1 MKDKLQKY
9 LLPNLPYLFF
19 VYLFDKLCQA
29 VRLVPGLDVSEKL
42 LHIGQG
48 FQTAFAS
55 SAPSFHVLDICV
67 GIFGA
72 ILVRLAVYLK
82 AKNAKKYRRG
92 VEYGSAR
99 WGRPEDIAP
108 YIDPVPDW
116 NIPLTL
122 TESLTM
128 TSRPKQPKYARN
140 KNILVIGGSG
150 SGKTRFFVK
159 PSIMQMHSSYV
170 ITDPKGQLLKETGK
184 MLLHGAPKLDEN
196 GKPVRDRHGRIIYE
210 PYRIKVLNTINFS
223 KSMKYNPLAYVRSEK
238 DILKL
243 VNVII
248 ANTKGDGEKS
258 SEDFWVKAER
268 LLYCA
273 LIGYIWYEAEPE
285 ERNFITLL
293 DLLNACEAREDDETY
308 KSPVDILFD
317 DLAKKQPEH
326 FAVKQYVKFKMAAGV
341 VCSKRLLN
349 QAVGKSLRTHNLKPK
364 KGAQVMR
371 KNEKITA
378 LYERLSRDDFGK
390 DDDQQRE
397 SNSISNQKKLLA
409 KVAKEK
415 GYTNLVHFL
424 DDGISGVTMDRPGFV
439 EMIRQLEQ
447 GKAAAVF
454 VKDLSRLGRNYIEV
468 GRLTEEF
475 FPDHDIRLVAVSDN
489 IDTAEGENELAPIR
503 NLFNEWYARDISK
516 KRRISNK
523 IKGNAGEPM
532 GQPPYGYIKDP
543 NDTKHWIVDDE
554 AAQVVRRVY
563 SMTLEGFGTE
573 QIAAQLEKDGVL
585 TPRAYWLTKGIKRP
599 GKGKQQ
605 PPTKWN
611 SSTITK
617 ILSLQEYCGDILNF
631 KTYSKSYKNKK
642 RIDNDRENWVV
653 FQDVHEAIIE
663 RAVYEQVQQK
673 RGKIR
678 KRRTNNGEH
687 NMFSGLLVCANCGSN
702 LHFHFNQGNPE
713 IKYFN
718 CSNYKG
724 NRGTC
729 TSTHYVRVDFLEEVV
744 LGEIRRLTKF
754 ASLYEDEF
762 VKAVIG
768 HSQQAEQTDRK
779 LKEKE
784 LRTLLARDEELDG
797 LFERI
802 YEDNV
807 SGKLSDDR
815 FAKMSRRYEDEQK
828 ELAEKIKK
836 LRSEIEK
843 QSSRSMTTD
852 MFIGLVRK
860 YTRARKL
867 TPRMLNEL
875 IEKIEVFN
883 AEKIDGVWEQRLRIH
898 YNCVGTIEIPTV
910 LPLPIPEV
918 SVNTRKGVVV
928 NYAPCELAV

>member
-1 MKDKLQKY
+1 MKQSNNKKS
-9 LLPNLPYLFF
+9 
-19 VYLFDKLCQA
+19 
-29 VRLVPGLDVSEKL
+29 RDV
-42 LHIGQG
+42 
-48 FQTAFAS
+48 TAF
-55 SAPSFHVLDICV
+55 
-67 GIFGA
+67 
-72 ILVRLAVYLK
+72 
-82 AKNAKKYRRG
+82 
-92 VEYGSAR
+92 
-99 WGRPEDIAP
+99 
-108 YIDPVPDW
+108 
-116 NIPLTL
+116 
-122 TESLTM
+122 
-128 TSRPKQPKYARN
+128 
-140 KNILVIGGSG
+140 
-150 SGKTRFFVK
+150 
-159 PSIMQMHSSYV
+159 
-170 ITDPKGQLLKETGK
+170 
-184 MLLHGAPKLDEN
+184 
-196 GKPVRDRHGRIIYE
+196 
-210 PYRIKVLNTINFS
+210 
-223 KSMKYNPLAYVRSEK
+223 
-238 DILKL
+238 
-243 VNVII
+243 
-248 ANTKGDGEKS
+248 
-258 SEDFWVKAER
+258 
-268 LLYCA
+268 
-273 LIGYIWYEAEPE
+273 
-285 ERNFITLL
+285 
-293 DLLNACEAREDDETY
+293 
-308 KSPVDILFD
+308 
-317 DLAKKQPEH
+317 
-326 FAVKQYVKFKMAAGV
+326 
-341 VCSKRLLN
+341 
-349 QAVGKSLRTHNLKPK
+349 
-364 KGAQVMR
+364 
-371 KNEKITA
+371 
-378 LYERLSRDDFGK
+378 LYERLSRDDNLEG
-390 DDDQQRE
+390 E
-397 SNSISNQKKLLA
+397 SYSIGNQKKLLA

-439 EMIRQLEQ
+439 EMICQLEQ

-468 GRLTEEF
+468 GRLTEDF
-475 FPDHDIRLVAVSDN
+475 FPNHDIRLVAVSDN

-543 NDTKHWIVDDE
+543 NDPKHWIVDDE

-573 QIAAQLEKDGVL
+573 QIAAQLEKDDVL

-687 NMFSGLLVCANCGSN
+687 NMFSGLLVCADCGSN

-754 ASLYEDEF
+754 SSLYEDEF

-779 LKEKE
+779 LKKKE
-784 LRTLLARDEELDG
+784 LQTLLARDEELDG

-928 NYAPCELAV
+928 NYAPGQLAV

>member
-1 MKDKLQKY
+1 MKQSNNKKS
-9 LLPNLPYLFF
+9 
-19 VYLFDKLCQA
+19 
-29 VRLVPGLDVSEKL
+29 RDV
-42 LHIGQG
+42 
-48 FQTAFAS
+48 TAF
-55 SAPSFHVLDICV
+55 
-67 GIFGA
+67 
-72 ILVRLAVYLK
+72 
-82 AKNAKKYRRG
+82 
-92 VEYGSAR
+92 
-99 WGRPEDIAP
+99 
-108 YIDPVPDW
+108 
-116 NIPLTL
+116 
-122 TESLTM
+122 
-128 TSRPKQPKYARN
+128 
-140 KNILVIGGSG
+140 
-150 SGKTRFFVK
+150 
-159 PSIMQMHSSYV
+159 
-170 ITDPKGQLLKETGK
+170 
-184 MLLHGAPKLDEN
+184 
-196 GKPVRDRHGRIIYE
+196 
-210 PYRIKVLNTINFS
+210 
-223 KSMKYNPLAYVRSEK
+223 
-238 DILKL
+238 
-243 VNVII
+243 
-248 ANTKGDGEKS
+248 
-258 SEDFWVKAER
+258 
-268 LLYCA
+268 
-273 LIGYIWYEAEPE
+273 
-285 ERNFITLL
+285 
-293 DLLNACEAREDDETY
+293 
-308 KSPVDILFD
+308 
-317 DLAKKQPEH
+317 
-326 FAVKQYVKFKMAAGV
+326 
-341 VCSKRLLN
+341 
-349 QAVGKSLRTHNLKPK
+349 
-364 KGAQVMR
+364 
-371 KNEKITA
+371 
-378 LYERLSRDDFGK
+378 LYERLSRDDNLEG
-390 DDDQQRE
+390 E
-397 SNSISNQKKLLA
+397 SYSIGNQKKLLA

-475 FPDHDIRLVAVSDN
+475 FPNHDIRLVAVSDN

-543 NDTKHWIVDDE
+543 NDPKHWIVDDE

-573 QIAAQLEKDGVL
+573 QIAAQLEKDDVL

-687 NMFSGLLVCANCGSN
+687 NMFSGLLVCADCGSN

-784 LRTLLARDEELDG
+784 LRTLLARDEELDS

-875 IEKIEVFN
+875 VEKIEVFN

-910 LPLPIPEV
+910 LPLPILEV

>member
-1 MKDKLQKY
+1 MKQSNNKKS
-9 LLPNLPYLFF
+9 
-19 VYLFDKLCQA
+19 
-29 VRLVPGLDVSEKL
+29 RDV
-42 LHIGQG
+42 
-48 FQTAFAS
+48 TAF
-55 SAPSFHVLDICV
+55 
-67 GIFGA
+67 
-72 ILVRLAVYLK
+72 
-82 AKNAKKYRRG
+82 
-92 VEYGSAR
+92 
-99 WGRPEDIAP
+99 
-108 YIDPVPDW
+108 
-116 NIPLTL
+116 
-122 TESLTM
+122 
-128 TSRPKQPKYARN
+128 
-140 KNILVIGGSG
+140 
-150 SGKTRFFVK
+150 
-159 PSIMQMHSSYV
+159 
-170 ITDPKGQLLKETGK
+170 
-184 MLLHGAPKLDEN
+184 
-196 GKPVRDRHGRIIYE
+196 
-210 PYRIKVLNTINFS
+210 
-223 KSMKYNPLAYVRSEK
+223 
-238 DILKL
+238 
-243 VNVII
+243 
-248 ANTKGDGEKS
+248 
-258 SEDFWVKAER
+258 
-268 LLYCA
+268 
-273 LIGYIWYEAEPE
+273 
-285 ERNFITLL
+285 
-293 DLLNACEAREDDETY
+293 
-308 KSPVDILFD
+308 
-317 DLAKKQPEH
+317 
-326 FAVKQYVKFKMAAGV
+326 
-341 VCSKRLLN
+341 
-349 QAVGKSLRTHNLKPK
+349 
-364 KGAQVMR
+364 
-371 KNEKITA
+371 
-378 LYERLSRDDFGK
+378 LYERLSRDDNLEG
-390 DDDQQRE
+390 E
-397 SNSISNQKKLLA
+397 SYSIGNQKKLLA

-532 GQPPYGYIKDP
+532 GQPPYGYIKNP
-543 NDTKHWIVDDE
+543 NDPKHWIVDDE

-573 QIAAQLEKDGVL
+573 QIAAQLEKDDVL

-687 NMFSGLLVCANCGSN
+687 NMFSGLLVCADCGSN

-729 TSTHYVRVDFLEEVV
+729 ASTHYVRVDFLEEVV

-784 LRTLLARDEELDG
+784 LQTLLARDEELDG

-807 SGKLSDDR
+807 SGNLSDDR

-852 MFIGLVRK
+852 IFIGLVRK

-918 SVNTRKGVVV
+918 SVNTRNGVVV

>member
-1 MKDKLQKY
+1 MKQSNNKKS
-9 LLPNLPYLFF
+9 
-19 VYLFDKLCQA
+19 
-29 VRLVPGLDVSEKL
+29 RDV
-42 LHIGQG
+42 
-48 FQTAFAS
+48 TAF
-55 SAPSFHVLDICV
+55 
-67 GIFGA
+67 
-72 ILVRLAVYLK
+72 
-82 AKNAKKYRRG
+82 
-92 VEYGSAR
+92 
-99 WGRPEDIAP
+99 
-108 YIDPVPDW
+108 
-116 NIPLTL
+116 
-122 TESLTM
+122 
-128 TSRPKQPKYARN
+128 
-140 KNILVIGGSG
+140 
-150 SGKTRFFVK
+150 
-159 PSIMQMHSSYV
+159 
-170 ITDPKGQLLKETGK
+170 
-184 MLLHGAPKLDEN
+184 
-196 GKPVRDRHGRIIYE
+196 
-210 PYRIKVLNTINFS
+210 
-223 KSMKYNPLAYVRSEK
+223 
-238 DILKL
+238 
-243 VNVII
+243 
-248 ANTKGDGEKS
+248 
-258 SEDFWVKAER
+258 
-268 LLYCA
+268 
-273 LIGYIWYEAEPE
+273 
-285 ERNFITLL
+285 
-293 DLLNACEAREDDETY
+293 
-308 KSPVDILFD
+308 
-317 DLAKKQPEH
+317 
-326 FAVKQYVKFKMAAGV
+326 
-341 VCSKRLLN
+341 
-349 QAVGKSLRTHNLKPK
+349 
-364 KGAQVMR
+364 
-371 KNEKITA
+371 
-378 LYERLSRDDFGK
+378 LYERLSRDDNLEG
-390 DDDQQRE
+390 E
-397 SNSISNQKKLLA
+397 SYSIGNQKKLLA

-475 FPDHDIRLVAVSDN
+475 FPNHDIRLVAVSDN

-543 NDTKHWIVDDE
+543 NDPKHWIVDDE

-687 NMFSGLLVCANCGSN
+687 NMFSGLLVCADCGSN

-718 CSNYKG
+718 CSNSKG

-815 FAKMSRRYEDEQK
+815 FAKMSRRYEEEQK

-836 LRSEIEK
+836 IRSEIEK

-875 IEKIEVFN
+875 VEKIEVFN

>member
-1 MKDKLQKY
+1 MKQSNNKKS
-9 LLPNLPYLFF
+9 
-19 VYLFDKLCQA
+19 
-29 VRLVPGLDVSEKL
+29 RDV
-42 LHIGQG
+42 
-48 FQTAFAS
+48 TAF
-55 SAPSFHVLDICV
+55 
-67 GIFGA
+67 
-72 ILVRLAVYLK
+72 
-82 AKNAKKYRRG
+82 
-92 VEYGSAR
+92 
-99 WGRPEDIAP
+99 
-108 YIDPVPDW
+108 
-116 NIPLTL
+116 
-122 TESLTM
+122 
-128 TSRPKQPKYARN
+128 
-140 KNILVIGGSG
+140 
-150 SGKTRFFVK
+150 
-159 PSIMQMHSSYV
+159 
-170 ITDPKGQLLKETGK
+170 
-184 MLLHGAPKLDEN
+184 
-196 GKPVRDRHGRIIYE
+196 
-210 PYRIKVLNTINFS
+210 
-223 KSMKYNPLAYVRSEK
+223 
-238 DILKL
+238 
-243 VNVII
+243 
-248 ANTKGDGEKS
+248 
-258 SEDFWVKAER
+258 
-268 LLYCA
+268 
-273 LIGYIWYEAEPE
+273 
-285 ERNFITLL
+285 
-293 DLLNACEAREDDETY
+293 
-308 KSPVDILFD
+308 
-317 DLAKKQPEH
+317 
-326 FAVKQYVKFKMAAGV
+326 
-341 VCSKRLLN
+341 
-349 QAVGKSLRTHNLKPK
+349 
-364 KGAQVMR
+364 
-371 KNEKITA
+371 
-378 LYERLSRDDFGK
+378 LYERLSRDDNLEG
-390 DDDQQRE
+390 E
-397 SNSISNQKKLLA
+397 SYSIGNQKKLLA

-424 DDGISGVTMDRPGFV
+424 DDGISGVTMDRPGFA
-439 EMIRQLEQ
+439 EMICQLEQ

-475 FPDHDIRLVAVSDN
+475 FPNHDIRLVAVSDN

-543 NDTKHWIVDDE
+543 NDPKHWIVDDE

-573 QIAAQLEKDGVL
+573 QIAAQLEKDDVL

-687 NMFSGLLVCANCGSN
+687 NMFSGLLVCADCGSN

-784 LRTLLARDEELDG
+784 LQTLLARDEELDG

-860 YTRARKL
+860 YTRVRKL

>member
-1 MKDKLQKY
+1 MKQSNNKKS
-9 LLPNLPYLFF
+9 
-19 VYLFDKLCQA
+19 
-29 VRLVPGLDVSEKL
+29 RDV
-42 LHIGQG
+42 
-48 FQTAFAS
+48 TAF
-55 SAPSFHVLDICV
+55 
-67 GIFGA
+67 
-72 ILVRLAVYLK
+72 
-82 AKNAKKYRRG
+82 
-92 VEYGSAR
+92 
-99 WGRPEDIAP
+99 
-108 YIDPVPDW
+108 
-116 NIPLTL
+116 
-122 TESLTM
+122 
-128 TSRPKQPKYARN
+128 
-140 KNILVIGGSG
+140 
-150 SGKTRFFVK
+150 
-159 PSIMQMHSSYV
+159 
-170 ITDPKGQLLKETGK
+170 
-184 MLLHGAPKLDEN
+184 
-196 GKPVRDRHGRIIYE
+196 
-210 PYRIKVLNTINFS
+210 
-223 KSMKYNPLAYVRSEK
+223 
-238 DILKL
+238 
-243 VNVII
+243 
-248 ANTKGDGEKS
+248 
-258 SEDFWVKAER
+258 
-268 LLYCA
+268 
-273 LIGYIWYEAEPE
+273 
-285 ERNFITLL
+285 
-293 DLLNACEAREDDETY
+293 
-308 KSPVDILFD
+308 
-317 DLAKKQPEH
+317 
-326 FAVKQYVKFKMAAGV
+326 
-341 VCSKRLLN
+341 
-349 QAVGKSLRTHNLKPK
+349 
-364 KGAQVMR
+364 
-371 KNEKITA
+371 
-378 LYERLSRDDFGK
+378 LYERLSRDDNLEG
-390 DDDQQRE
+390 E
-397 SNSISNQKKLLA
+397 SYSIGNQKKLLA

-439 EMIRQLEQ
+439 EMICQLEQ

-475 FPDHDIRLVAVSDN
+475 FPNHDIRLVAVSDN

-543 NDTKHWIVDDE
+543 NDPKHWIVDDE

-573 QIAAQLEKDGVL
+573 QIATQLEKDGVL

-687 NMFSGLLVCANCGSN
+687 NMFSGLLVCADCGSN

-784 LRTLLARDEELDG
+784 LKTLLARDEELDG

-828 ELAEKIKK
+828 ELAEKIKR

>member
-1 MKDKLQKY
+1 MKQSNNKKS
-9 LLPNLPYLFF
+9 
-19 VYLFDKLCQA
+19 
-29 VRLVPGLDVSEKL
+29 RDV
-42 LHIGQG
+42 
-48 FQTAFAS
+48 TAF
-55 SAPSFHVLDICV
+55 
-67 GIFGA
+67 
-72 ILVRLAVYLK
+72 
-82 AKNAKKYRRG
+82 
-92 VEYGSAR
+92 
-99 WGRPEDIAP
+99 
-108 YIDPVPDW
+108 
-116 NIPLTL
+116 
-122 TESLTM
+122 
-128 TSRPKQPKYARN
+128 
-140 KNILVIGGSG
+140 
-150 SGKTRFFVK
+150 
-159 PSIMQMHSSYV
+159 
-170 ITDPKGQLLKETGK
+170 
-184 MLLHGAPKLDEN
+184 
-196 GKPVRDRHGRIIYE
+196 
-210 PYRIKVLNTINFS
+210 
-223 KSMKYNPLAYVRSEK
+223 
-238 DILKL
+238 
-243 VNVII
+243 
-248 ANTKGDGEKS
+248 
-258 SEDFWVKAER
+258 
-268 LLYCA
+268 
-273 LIGYIWYEAEPE
+273 
-285 ERNFITLL
+285 
-293 DLLNACEAREDDETY
+293 
-308 KSPVDILFD
+308 
-317 DLAKKQPEH
+317 
-326 FAVKQYVKFKMAAGV
+326 
-341 VCSKRLLN
+341 
-349 QAVGKSLRTHNLKPK
+349 
-364 KGAQVMR
+364 
-371 KNEKITA
+371 
-378 LYERLSRDDFGK
+378 LYERLSRDDNLEG
-390 DDDQQRE
+390 E
-397 SNSISNQKKLLA
+397 SYSIGNQKKLLA

-543 NDTKHWIVDDE
+543 NDPKHWIVDDE

-573 QIAAQLEKDGVL
+573 QIAAQLEKDDVL

-687 NMFSGLLVCANCGSN
+687 NMFSGLLVCADCGSN

-852 MFIGLVRK
+852 MFIGLVHK

>member
-1 MKDKLQKY
+1 MKQSNNKKS
-9 LLPNLPYLFF
+9 
-19 VYLFDKLCQA
+19 
-29 VRLVPGLDVSEKL
+29 RDV
-42 LHIGQG
+42 
-48 FQTAFAS
+48 TAF
-55 SAPSFHVLDICV
+55 
-67 GIFGA
+67 
-72 ILVRLAVYLK
+72 
-82 AKNAKKYRRG
+82 
-92 VEYGSAR
+92 
-99 WGRPEDIAP
+99 
-108 YIDPVPDW
+108 
-116 NIPLTL
+116 
-122 TESLTM
+122 
-128 TSRPKQPKYARN
+128 
-140 KNILVIGGSG
+140 
-150 SGKTRFFVK
+150 
-159 PSIMQMHSSYV
+159 
-170 ITDPKGQLLKETGK
+170 
-184 MLLHGAPKLDEN
+184 
-196 GKPVRDRHGRIIYE
+196 
-210 PYRIKVLNTINFS
+210 
-223 KSMKYNPLAYVRSEK
+223 
-238 DILKL
+238 
-243 VNVII
+243 
-248 ANTKGDGEKS
+248 
-258 SEDFWVKAER
+258 
-268 LLYCA
+268 
-273 LIGYIWYEAEPE
+273 
-285 ERNFITLL
+285 
-293 DLLNACEAREDDETY
+293 
-308 KSPVDILFD
+308 
-317 DLAKKQPEH
+317 
-326 FAVKQYVKFKMAAGV
+326 
-341 VCSKRLLN
+341 
-349 QAVGKSLRTHNLKPK
+349 
-364 KGAQVMR
+364 
-371 KNEKITA
+371 
-378 LYERLSRDDFGK
+378 LYERLSRDDNLEG
-390 DDDQQRE
+390 E
-397 SNSISNQKKLLA
+397 SYSIGNQKKLLA

-447 GKAAAVF
+447 GKAAAVL

-543 NDTKHWIVDDE
+543 NDPKHWIVDDE

-573 QIAAQLEKDGVL
+573 QIAAQLEKDDVL

-687 NMFSGLLVCANCGSN
+687 NMFSGLLVCADCGSN

-784 LRTLLARDEELDG
+784 LQTLLARDEELDG

-828 ELAEKIKK
+828 ELSEKIKK
-836 LRSEIEK
+836 LRSKIEK

>member
-1 MKDKLQKY
+1 MKQSNNKKS
-9 LLPNLPYLFF
+9 
-19 VYLFDKLCQA
+19 
-29 VRLVPGLDVSEKL
+29 RDV
-42 LHIGQG
+42 
-48 FQTAFAS
+48 TAF
-55 SAPSFHVLDICV
+55 
-67 GIFGA
+67 
-72 ILVRLAVYLK
+72 
-82 AKNAKKYRRG
+82 
-92 VEYGSAR
+92 
-99 WGRPEDIAP
+99 
-108 YIDPVPDW
+108 
-116 NIPLTL
+116 
-122 TESLTM
+122 
-128 TSRPKQPKYARN
+128 
-140 KNILVIGGSG
+140 
-150 SGKTRFFVK
+150 
-159 PSIMQMHSSYV
+159 
-170 ITDPKGQLLKETGK
+170 
-184 MLLHGAPKLDEN
+184 
-196 GKPVRDRHGRIIYE
+196 
-210 PYRIKVLNTINFS
+210 
-223 KSMKYNPLAYVRSEK
+223 
-238 DILKL
+238 
-243 VNVII
+243 
-248 ANTKGDGEKS
+248 
-258 SEDFWVKAER
+258 
-268 LLYCA
+268 
-273 LIGYIWYEAEPE
+273 
-285 ERNFITLL
+285 
-293 DLLNACEAREDDETY
+293 
-308 KSPVDILFD
+308 
-317 DLAKKQPEH
+317 
-326 FAVKQYVKFKMAAGV
+326 
-341 VCSKRLLN
+341 
-349 QAVGKSLRTHNLKPK
+349 
-364 KGAQVMR
+364 
-371 KNEKITA
+371 
-378 LYERLSRDDFGK
+378 LYERLSRDDNLEG
-390 DDDQQRE
+390 E
-397 SNSISNQKKLLA
+397 SYSIGNQKKLLA

-532 GQPPYGYIKDP
+532 GQPPYGYVKDP
-543 NDTKHWIVDDE
+543 NDPKHWIVDDE
-554 AAQVVRRVY
+554 AAQVVRRIY

-573 QIAAQLEKDGVL
+573 QIATQLEKDGVL
-585 TPRAYWLTKGIKRP
+585 TPRTYWLTKGIKRP

-653 FQDVHEAIIE
+653 FQNVHEAIIE

-687 NMFSGLLVCANCGSN
+687 NMFSGLLVCADCGSN

-784 LRTLLARDEELDG
+784 LQTLLARDEELDG

-910 LPLPIPEV
+910 LTLPIPEV

>member
-1 MKDKLQKY
+1 MKQSNNKKS
-9 LLPNLPYLFF
+9 
-19 VYLFDKLCQA
+19 
-29 VRLVPGLDVSEKL
+29 RDV
-42 LHIGQG
+42 
-48 FQTAFAS
+48 TAF
-55 SAPSFHVLDICV
+55 
-67 GIFGA
+67 
-72 ILVRLAVYLK
+72 
-82 AKNAKKYRRG
+82 
-92 VEYGSAR
+92 
-99 WGRPEDIAP
+99 
-108 YIDPVPDW
+108 
-116 NIPLTL
+116 
-122 TESLTM
+122 
-128 TSRPKQPKYARN
+128 
-140 KNILVIGGSG
+140 
-150 SGKTRFFVK
+150 
-159 PSIMQMHSSYV
+159 
-170 ITDPKGQLLKETGK
+170 
-184 MLLHGAPKLDEN
+184 
-196 GKPVRDRHGRIIYE
+196 
-210 PYRIKVLNTINFS
+210 
-223 KSMKYNPLAYVRSEK
+223 
-238 DILKL
+238 
-243 VNVII
+243 
-248 ANTKGDGEKS
+248 
-258 SEDFWVKAER
+258 
-268 LLYCA
+268 
-273 LIGYIWYEAEPE
+273 
-285 ERNFITLL
+285 
-293 DLLNACEAREDDETY
+293 
-308 KSPVDILFD
+308 
-317 DLAKKQPEH
+317 
-326 FAVKQYVKFKMAAGV
+326 
-341 VCSKRLLN
+341 
-349 QAVGKSLRTHNLKPK
+349 
-364 KGAQVMR
+364 
-371 KNEKITA
+371 
-378 LYERLSRDDFGK
+378 LYERLSRDDNLEG
-390 DDDQQRE
+390 E
-397 SNSISNQKKLLA
+397 SYSIGNQKKLLA

-475 FPDHDIRLVAVSDN
+475 FPNHDIRLVAVSDN

-543 NDTKHWIVDDE
+543 NDSKHWIVDDE

-573 QIAAQLEKDGVL
+573 QIAAQLEKDDVL

-687 NMFSGLLVCANCGSN
+687 NMFSGLLVCADCGSN

-784 LRTLLARDEELDG
+784 LKTLLARDEELDG

-843 QSSRSMTTD
+843 QSSRFMTTD

-910 LPLPIPEV
+910 LPLPVPEV

>member
-1 MKDKLQKY
+1 MKQSNNKKS
-9 LLPNLPYLFF
+9 
-19 VYLFDKLCQA
+19 
-29 VRLVPGLDVSEKL
+29 RDV
-42 LHIGQG
+42 
-48 FQTAFAS
+48 TAF
-55 SAPSFHVLDICV
+55 
-67 GIFGA
+67 
-72 ILVRLAVYLK
+72 
-82 AKNAKKYRRG
+82 
-92 VEYGSAR
+92 
-99 WGRPEDIAP
+99 
-108 YIDPVPDW
+108 
-116 NIPLTL
+116 
-122 TESLTM
+122 
-128 TSRPKQPKYARN
+128 
-140 KNILVIGGSG
+140 
-150 SGKTRFFVK
+150 
-159 PSIMQMHSSYV
+159 
-170 ITDPKGQLLKETGK
+170 
-184 MLLHGAPKLDEN
+184 
-196 GKPVRDRHGRIIYE
+196 
-210 PYRIKVLNTINFS
+210 
-223 KSMKYNPLAYVRSEK
+223 
-238 DILKL
+238 
-243 VNVII
+243 
-248 ANTKGDGEKS
+248 
-258 SEDFWVKAER
+258 
-268 LLYCA
+268 
-273 LIGYIWYEAEPE
+273 
-285 ERNFITLL
+285 
-293 DLLNACEAREDDETY
+293 
-308 KSPVDILFD
+308 
-317 DLAKKQPEH
+317 
-326 FAVKQYVKFKMAAGV
+326 
-341 VCSKRLLN
+341 
-349 QAVGKSLRTHNLKPK
+349 
-364 KGAQVMR
+364 
-371 KNEKITA
+371 
-378 LYERLSRDDFGK
+378 LYERLSRDDNLEG
-390 DDDQQRE
+390 E
-397 SNSISNQKKLLA
+397 SYSIGNQKKLLA

-439 EMIRQLEQ
+439 EMICQLEQ

-475 FPDHDIRLVAVSDN
+475 FPNHDIRLVAVSDN

-543 NDTKHWIVDDE
+543 NDPKHWIVDDE

-573 QIAAQLEKDGVL
+573 QIAAQLEKDDVL

-687 NMFSGLLVCANCGSN
+687 NMFSGLLVCADCGSN

-784 LRTLLARDEELDG
+784 LKTLLARDEELDG

-828 ELAEKIKK
+828 ELSEKIKK

-852 MFIGLVRK
+852 MFIDLVRK

-875 IEKIEVFN
+875 VEKIEVFN

>member
-1 MKDKLQKY
+1 MSAAL
-9 LLPNLPYLFF
+9 
-19 VYLFDKLCQA
+19 A
-29 VRLVPGLDVSEKL
+29 G
-42 LHIGQG
+42 G
-48 FQTAFAS
+48 FRA
-55 SAPSFHVLDICV
+55 
-67 GIFGA
+67 A
-72 ILVRLAVYLK
+72 I
-82 AKNAKKYRRG
+82 
-92 VEYGSAR
+92 
-99 WGRPEDIAP
+99 
-108 YIDPVPDW
+108 
-116 NIPLTL
+116 
-122 TESLTM
+122 
-128 TSRPKQPKYARN
+128 
-140 KNILVIGGSG
+140 
-150 SGKTRFFVK
+150 
-159 PSIMQMHSSYV
+159 
-170 ITDPKGQLLKETGK
+170 
-184 MLLHGAPKLDEN
+184 
-196 GKPVRDRHGRIIYE
+196 
-210 PYRIKVLNTINFS
+210 
-223 KSMKYNPLAYVRSEK
+223 
-238 DILKL
+238 
-243 VNVII
+243 
-248 ANTKGDGEKS
+248 
-258 SEDFWVKAER
+258 
-268 LLYCA
+268 YC
-273 LIGYIWYEAEPE
+273 
-285 ERNFITLL
+285 
-293 DLLNACEAREDDETY
+293 
-308 KSPVDILFD
+308 
-317 DLAKKQPEH
+317 
-326 FAVKQYVKFKMAAGV
+326 
-341 VCSKRLLN
+341 
-349 QAVGKSLRTHNLKPK
+349 
-364 KGAQVMR
+364 
-371 KNEKITA
+371 
-378 LYERLSRDDFGK
+378 RLSK
-390 DDDQQRE
+390 DDDQQGE
-397 SNSISNQKKLLA
+397 SASIANQKKLLA

-439 EMIRQLEQ
+439 EMICQLEQ

-475 FPDHDIRLVAVSDN
+475 FPNHDIRLVAVSDN

-543 NDTKHWIVDDE
+543 NDPKHWIVDDE

-563 SMTLEGFGTE
+563 SMTLEGFGTV
-573 QIAAQLEKDGVL
+573 QIAAQLEKDDVL

-687 NMFSGLLVCANCGSN
+687 NMFSGLLVCADCGSN

-784 LRTLLARDEELDG
+784 LQTLLARDEEVDG

-843 QSSRSMTTD
+843 QSSRFMTTD

-928 NYAPCELAV
+928 NYAPGQLAV

>member
-1 MKDKLQKY
+1 MKQSNNKKS
-9 LLPNLPYLFF
+9 
-19 VYLFDKLCQA
+19 
-29 VRLVPGLDVSEKL
+29 RDV
-42 LHIGQG
+42 
-48 FQTAFAS
+48 TAF
-55 SAPSFHVLDICV
+55 
-67 GIFGA
+67 
-72 ILVRLAVYLK
+72 
-82 AKNAKKYRRG
+82 
-92 VEYGSAR
+92 
-99 WGRPEDIAP
+99 
-108 YIDPVPDW
+108 
-116 NIPLTL
+116 
-122 TESLTM
+122 
-128 TSRPKQPKYARN
+128 
-140 KNILVIGGSG
+140 
-150 SGKTRFFVK
+150 
-159 PSIMQMHSSYV
+159 
-170 ITDPKGQLLKETGK
+170 
-184 MLLHGAPKLDEN
+184 
-196 GKPVRDRHGRIIYE
+196 
-210 PYRIKVLNTINFS
+210 
-223 KSMKYNPLAYVRSEK
+223 
-238 DILKL
+238 
-243 VNVII
+243 
-248 ANTKGDGEKS
+248 
-258 SEDFWVKAER
+258 
-268 LLYCA
+268 
-273 LIGYIWYEAEPE
+273 
-285 ERNFITLL
+285 
-293 DLLNACEAREDDETY
+293 
-308 KSPVDILFD
+308 
-317 DLAKKQPEH
+317 
-326 FAVKQYVKFKMAAGV
+326 
-341 VCSKRLLN
+341 
-349 QAVGKSLRTHNLKPK
+349 
-364 KGAQVMR
+364 
-371 KNEKITA
+371 
-378 LYERLSRDDFGK
+378 LYERLSRDDNLEG
-390 DDDQQRE
+390 E
-397 SNSISNQKKLLA
+397 SYSIGNQKKLLA

-475 FPDHDIRLVAVSDN
+475 FPDHDIRLVAISDN

-543 NDTKHWIVDDE
+543 NDPKHWIVDDE

-573 QIAAQLEKDGVL
+573 QIATQLEKDGVL
-585 TPRAYWLTKGIKRP
+585 TPRAYWLTKGFKRP

-605 PPTKWN
+605 SPTKWN

-687 NMFSGLLVCANCGSN
+687 NMFSGLLVCADCGSN

-784 LRTLLARDEELDG
+784 LKTLLARDEELDG

-828 ELAEKIKK
+828 DLSEKIKK

>member
-1 MKDKLQKY
+1 MKQSNNKKS
-9 LLPNLPYLFF
+9 
-19 VYLFDKLCQA
+19 
-29 VRLVPGLDVSEKL
+29 RDV
-42 LHIGQG
+42 
-48 FQTAFAS
+48 TAF
-55 SAPSFHVLDICV
+55 
-67 GIFGA
+67 
-72 ILVRLAVYLK
+72 
-82 AKNAKKYRRG
+82 
-92 VEYGSAR
+92 
-99 WGRPEDIAP
+99 
-108 YIDPVPDW
+108 
-116 NIPLTL
+116 
-122 TESLTM
+122 
-128 TSRPKQPKYARN
+128 
-140 KNILVIGGSG
+140 
-150 SGKTRFFVK
+150 
-159 PSIMQMHSSYV
+159 
-170 ITDPKGQLLKETGK
+170 
-184 MLLHGAPKLDEN
+184 
-196 GKPVRDRHGRIIYE
+196 
-210 PYRIKVLNTINFS
+210 
-223 KSMKYNPLAYVRSEK
+223 
-238 DILKL
+238 
-243 VNVII
+243 
-248 ANTKGDGEKS
+248 
-258 SEDFWVKAER
+258 
-268 LLYCA
+268 
-273 LIGYIWYEAEPE
+273 
-285 ERNFITLL
+285 
-293 DLLNACEAREDDETY
+293 
-308 KSPVDILFD
+308 
-317 DLAKKQPEH
+317 
-326 FAVKQYVKFKMAAGV
+326 
-341 VCSKRLLN
+341 
-349 QAVGKSLRTHNLKPK
+349 
-364 KGAQVMR
+364 
-371 KNEKITA
+371 
-378 LYERLSRDDFGK
+378 LYERLSRDDNLEG
-390 DDDQQRE
+390 E
-397 SNSISNQKKLLA
+397 SYSIGNQKKLLA

-475 FPDHDIRLVAVSDN
+475 FPDNDIRLVAVSDN

-532 GQPPYGYIKDP
+532 GQPPYGYVKDP
-543 NDTKHWIVDDE
+543 NDPKHWIVDDE

-573 QIAAQLEKDGVL
+573 QIATQLEKDGVL

-687 NMFSGLLVCANCGSN
+687 NMFSGLLVCADCGSN

>member
-1 MKDKLQKY
+1 MKQSNNKKS
-9 LLPNLPYLFF
+9 
-19 VYLFDKLCQA
+19 
-29 VRLVPGLDVSEKL
+29 RDV
-42 LHIGQG
+42 
-48 FQTAFAS
+48 TAF
-55 SAPSFHVLDICV
+55 
-67 GIFGA
+67 
-72 ILVRLAVYLK
+72 
-82 AKNAKKYRRG
+82 
-92 VEYGSAR
+92 
-99 WGRPEDIAP
+99 
-108 YIDPVPDW
+108 
-116 NIPLTL
+116 
-122 TESLTM
+122 
-128 TSRPKQPKYARN
+128 
-140 KNILVIGGSG
+140 
-150 SGKTRFFVK
+150 
-159 PSIMQMHSSYV
+159 
-170 ITDPKGQLLKETGK
+170 
-184 MLLHGAPKLDEN
+184 
-196 GKPVRDRHGRIIYE
+196 
-210 PYRIKVLNTINFS
+210 
-223 KSMKYNPLAYVRSEK
+223 
-238 DILKL
+238 
-243 VNVII
+243 
-248 ANTKGDGEKS
+248 
-258 SEDFWVKAER
+258 
-268 LLYCA
+268 
-273 LIGYIWYEAEPE
+273 
-285 ERNFITLL
+285 
-293 DLLNACEAREDDETY
+293 
-308 KSPVDILFD
+308 
-317 DLAKKQPEH
+317 
-326 FAVKQYVKFKMAAGV
+326 
-341 VCSKRLLN
+341 
-349 QAVGKSLRTHNLKPK
+349 
-364 KGAQVMR
+364 
-371 KNEKITA
+371 
-378 LYERLSRDDFGK
+378 LYERLSRDDNLEG
-390 DDDQQRE
+390 E
-397 SNSISNQKKLLA
+397 SYSIGNQKKLLA

-475 FPDHDIRLVAVSDN
+475 FPNHDIRLVAVSDN

-543 NDTKHWIVDDE
+543 NDPKHWIVDDE

-573 QIAAQLEKDGVL
+573 QIAAQLEKDDVL

-687 NMFSGLLVCANCGSN
+687 NMFSGLLVCADCGSN

-828 ELAEKIKK
+828 ELSEKIKK

>member
-1 MKDKLQKY
+1 MKQSNNKKS
-9 LLPNLPYLFF
+9 
-19 VYLFDKLCQA
+19 
-29 VRLVPGLDVSEKL
+29 RDV
-42 LHIGQG
+42 
-48 FQTAFAS
+48 TAF
-55 SAPSFHVLDICV
+55 
-67 GIFGA
+67 
-72 ILVRLAVYLK
+72 
-82 AKNAKKYRRG
+82 
-92 VEYGSAR
+92 
-99 WGRPEDIAP
+99 
-108 YIDPVPDW
+108 
-116 NIPLTL
+116 
-122 TESLTM
+122 
-128 TSRPKQPKYARN
+128 
-140 KNILVIGGSG
+140 
-150 SGKTRFFVK
+150 
-159 PSIMQMHSSYV
+159 
-170 ITDPKGQLLKETGK
+170 
-184 MLLHGAPKLDEN
+184 
-196 GKPVRDRHGRIIYE
+196 
-210 PYRIKVLNTINFS
+210 
-223 KSMKYNPLAYVRSEK
+223 
-238 DILKL
+238 
-243 VNVII
+243 
-248 ANTKGDGEKS
+248 
-258 SEDFWVKAER
+258 
-268 LLYCA
+268 
-273 LIGYIWYEAEPE
+273 
-285 ERNFITLL
+285 
-293 DLLNACEAREDDETY
+293 
-308 KSPVDILFD
+308 
-317 DLAKKQPEH
+317 
-326 FAVKQYVKFKMAAGV
+326 
-341 VCSKRLLN
+341 
-349 QAVGKSLRTHNLKPK
+349 
-364 KGAQVMR
+364 
-371 KNEKITA
+371 
-378 LYERLSRDDFGK
+378 LYERLSRDDNLEG
-390 DDDQQRE
+390 E
-397 SNSISNQKKLLA
+397 SYSIGNQKKLLA

-439 EMIRQLEQ
+439 EMICQLEQ

-475 FPDHDIRLVAVSDN
+475 FPNHDIRLVAVSDN

-532 GQPPYGYIKDP
+532 GQPPYGYIKNP
-543 NDTKHWIVDDE
+543 NDPKHWIVDDE

-573 QIAAQLEKDGVL
+573 QIAAQLEKDDVL

-663 RAVYEQVQQK
+663 RAMYEQVQQK

-687 NMFSGLLVCANCGSN
+687 NMFSGLLVCADCGSN

-784 LRTLLARDEELDG
+784 LKTLLARDEELDG

-883 AEKIDGVWEQRLRIH
+883 AEKIDGVWAQRLRIH

>member
-1 MKDKLQKY
+1 MKQSNNKKS
-9 LLPNLPYLFF
+9 
-19 VYLFDKLCQA
+19 
-29 VRLVPGLDVSEKL
+29 RDV
-42 LHIGQG
+42 
-48 FQTAFAS
+48 TAF
-55 SAPSFHVLDICV
+55 
-67 GIFGA
+67 
-72 ILVRLAVYLK
+72 
-82 AKNAKKYRRG
+82 
-92 VEYGSAR
+92 
-99 WGRPEDIAP
+99 
-108 YIDPVPDW
+108 
-116 NIPLTL
+116 
-122 TESLTM
+122 
-128 TSRPKQPKYARN
+128 
-140 KNILVIGGSG
+140 
-150 SGKTRFFVK
+150 
-159 PSIMQMHSSYV
+159 
-170 ITDPKGQLLKETGK
+170 
-184 MLLHGAPKLDEN
+184 
-196 GKPVRDRHGRIIYE
+196 
-210 PYRIKVLNTINFS
+210 
-223 KSMKYNPLAYVRSEK
+223 
-238 DILKL
+238 
-243 VNVII
+243 
-248 ANTKGDGEKS
+248 
-258 SEDFWVKAER
+258 
-268 LLYCA
+268 
-273 LIGYIWYEAEPE
+273 
-285 ERNFITLL
+285 
-293 DLLNACEAREDDETY
+293 
-308 KSPVDILFD
+308 
-317 DLAKKQPEH
+317 
-326 FAVKQYVKFKMAAGV
+326 
-341 VCSKRLLN
+341 
-349 QAVGKSLRTHNLKPK
+349 
-364 KGAQVMR
+364 
-371 KNEKITA
+371 
-378 LYERLSRDDFGK
+378 LYERLSRDDNLEG
-390 DDDQQRE
+390 E
-397 SNSISNQKKLLA
+397 SYSIGNQKKLLA

-543 NDTKHWIVDDE
+543 NDPKHWIVDDE

-573 QIAAQLEKDGVL
+573 QIAAQLEKDDVL

-687 NMFSGLLVCANCGSN
+687 NMFSGLLVCADCGSN

-754 ASLYEDEF
+754 ASLYENEF

-784 LRTLLARDEELDG
+784 LKTLLARDEELDG

-807 SGKLSDDR
+807 SGKISDER
-815 FAKMSRRYEDEQK
+815 FSRMSRRYEDEQK
-828 ELAEKIKK
+828 ELTEKIKQ

-843 QSSRSMTTD
+843 QSSRTMTTD
-852 MFIGLVRK
+852 MFISLVRK
-860 YTRARKL
+860 YTRAKKL

-875 IEKIEVFN
+875 VEKIEVFN
-883 AEKIDGVWEQRLRIH
+883 AEKVNGVWEQRLRIH
-898 YNCVGTIEIPTV
+898 YNCVGTIEIPSA
-910 LPLPIPEV
+910 LPLPTPDV

-928 NYAPCELAV
+928 NYAPCDVAI

>member
-1 MKDKLQKY
+1 MKQSNNKKS
-9 LLPNLPYLFF
+9 
-19 VYLFDKLCQA
+19 
-29 VRLVPGLDVSEKL
+29 RDV
-42 LHIGQG
+42 
-48 FQTAFAS
+48 TAF
-55 SAPSFHVLDICV
+55 
-67 GIFGA
+67 
-72 ILVRLAVYLK
+72 
-82 AKNAKKYRRG
+82 
-92 VEYGSAR
+92 
-99 WGRPEDIAP
+99 
-108 YIDPVPDW
+108 
-116 NIPLTL
+116 
-122 TESLTM
+122 
-128 TSRPKQPKYARN
+128 
-140 KNILVIGGSG
+140 
-150 SGKTRFFVK
+150 
-159 PSIMQMHSSYV
+159 
-170 ITDPKGQLLKETGK
+170 
-184 MLLHGAPKLDEN
+184 
-196 GKPVRDRHGRIIYE
+196 
-210 PYRIKVLNTINFS
+210 
-223 KSMKYNPLAYVRSEK
+223 
-238 DILKL
+238 
-243 VNVII
+243 
-248 ANTKGDGEKS
+248 
-258 SEDFWVKAER
+258 
-268 LLYCA
+268 
-273 LIGYIWYEAEPE
+273 
-285 ERNFITLL
+285 
-293 DLLNACEAREDDETY
+293 
-308 KSPVDILFD
+308 
-317 DLAKKQPEH
+317 
-326 FAVKQYVKFKMAAGV
+326 
-341 VCSKRLLN
+341 
-349 QAVGKSLRTHNLKPK
+349 
-364 KGAQVMR
+364 
-371 KNEKITA
+371 
-378 LYERLSRDDFGK
+378 LYERLSRDDNLEG
-390 DDDQQRE
+390 E
-397 SNSISNQKKLLA
+397 SYSIGNQKKLLA

-439 EMIRQLEQ
+439 EMICQLEQ

-543 NDTKHWIVDDE
+543 NDPKHWIVDDE

-573 QIAAQLEKDGVL
+573 QIAAQLEKDDVL

-687 NMFSGLLVCANCGSN
+687 NMFSGLLVCADCGSN

-828 ELAEKIKK
+828 ELSEKIKK